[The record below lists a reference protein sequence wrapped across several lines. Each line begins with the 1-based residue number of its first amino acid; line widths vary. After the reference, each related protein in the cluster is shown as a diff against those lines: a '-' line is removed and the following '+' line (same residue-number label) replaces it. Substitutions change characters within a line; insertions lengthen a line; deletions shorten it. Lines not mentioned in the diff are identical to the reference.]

1 MFNPT
6 VQLPAVLNPQRTT
19 DWLVRTL
26 MVFVMCLSAHSL
38 AQEGPAGNEHPESQ
52 TLTQVAED
60 LPPPFGAPQFNLASV
75 ATPQQKLAFAESL
88 DLEPLRGVAVF
99 HNGRIKILDTLAIET
114 VSTIVGRRT
123 YTNILEIDG
132 KPQKISFDPVFTL
145 MDLVIDPAYYLNKP
159 LLYVNFLPLRE
170 LFLEAA
176 FPNDPLTASR
186 WSALTRISPLMAE
199 EYGPALSERHMF
211 TDTYRQGFAEIRSAA
226 ALWERS
232 GDNMLLV
239 APASVTDRW
248 HHVSEEVSG
257 AEVRAA
263 SAELGRAWRVMDA
276 AAANS
281 AISRLADAV
290 KGINTHMYP
299 TSRVDLELAYNR
311 FRAFDW
317 GMWIYLVSAVSL
329 ILAFATGRGWLVKVG
344 IATLMVAIVMHALG
358 FGLRCVIA
366 ERFAIQNQFESM
378 TGVSLFASL
387 AGVVL
392 MLVRKQWL
400 YGAAAAATGFLILT
414 AATQTGIPGVEI
426 EREAAILNT
435 SVLLKYHVTTVLTS
449 YGLITLGFVISLFL
463 LGSHYANK
471 WRGGQSKAVKFPS
484 GVNGEAASGGVT
496 GAGTGQKTHAR
507 MLSDLDTAQMTVLQL
522 AFWTLGVGVLLGAW
536 WADHSWG
543 RWWAWD
549 PKETWALLTWIIY
562 LIVIHV
568 RHTIGGTR
576 KGVVTAWLSALGF
589 VVMLW
594 TYFGVNLLLPGL
606 HAYA

>member
-1 MFNPT
+1 MCKSLRLLST
-6 VQLPAVLNPQRTT
+6 VYGLQRITSQVMCAALAAVLCFNTPG
-19 DWLVRTL
+19 
-26 MVFVMCLSAHSL
+26 M

-52 TLTQVAED
+52 VLTEVSED
-60 LPPPFGAPQFNLASV
+60 LPPPFGAPQFNLAAV
-75 ATPQQKLAFAESL
+75 VTPQQKLAFSEAL
-88 DLEPLRGVAVF
+88 DLEPLRGLAVF

-123 YTNILEIDG
+123 YTNIIEIDG
-132 KPQKISFDPVFTL
+132 KPTKISYDPVFTL

-176 FPNDPLTASR
+176 FPNDSLTQSR

-199 EYGPALSERHMF
+199 QHGPALSERHMF
-211 TDTYRQGFAEIRSAA
+211 TDAYRQGFSEIRSAA

-239 APASVTDRW
+239 APESITDRW

-257 AEVRAA
+257 DEVRAA
-263 SAELGRAWRVMDA
+263 SAELGRAWRAMDA

-281 AISRLADAV
+281 AITRLAEAV

-329 ILAFATGRGWLVKVG
+329 VLAFATGRGWLVKVG
-344 IATLMVAIVMHALG
+344 LASLVIAIVLHAIG

-387 AGVVL
+387 TGVVL
-392 MLVRKQWL
+392 MVLRKQWL
-400 YGAAAAATGFLILT
+400 YGAAAAASGFLILT
-414 AATQTGIPGVEI
+414 AATQTGIPGIEI

-449 YGLITLGFVISLFL
+449 YGLITLGFIISLFL

-471 WRGGQSKAVKFPS
+471 WRGGQARAVKFPS
-484 GVNGEAASGGVT
+484 GVNGDGGGT
-496 GAGTGQKTHAR
+496 GTAGGQKTHAR
-507 MLSDLDTAQMTVLQL
+507 MISDLDTAQMTVLQL
-522 AFWTLGVGVLLGAW
+522 AFWTLGVGILLGAW